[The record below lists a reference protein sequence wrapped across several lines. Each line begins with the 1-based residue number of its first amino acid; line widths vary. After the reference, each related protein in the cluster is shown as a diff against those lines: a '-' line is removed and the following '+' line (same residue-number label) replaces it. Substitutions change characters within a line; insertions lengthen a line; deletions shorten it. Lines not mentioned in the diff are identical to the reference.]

1 MAYSDVDALEVT
13 DTNMVDVTARGGT
26 RRERGAI
33 IGAYVR
39 KLSGRFVLVS
49 ISYSETYGFQ
59 TATYARYR
67 KI

>member
-1 MAYSDVDALEVT
+1 MAYSDVDAYDIA
-13 DTNMVDVTARGGT
+13 DTNLVDVAARGGT

-67 KI
+67 KV